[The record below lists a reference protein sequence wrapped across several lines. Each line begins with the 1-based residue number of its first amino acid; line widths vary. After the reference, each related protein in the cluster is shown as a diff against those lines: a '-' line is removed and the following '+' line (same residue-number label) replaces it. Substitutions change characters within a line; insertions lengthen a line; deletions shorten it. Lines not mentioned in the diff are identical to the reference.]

1 MITNKNKNDVEKIA
15 EAIISF
21 KSGNESAFEDIYNY
35 SKNYVWYSLVF
46 DGMDDEE
53 AEDIMQETY
62 LAVYNNIDTLKDEKA
77 GLKWIKRIA
86 ANQKGTYI
94 RKNIKEVATED
105 ENLGKKEI
113 DYLFPENILEHEE
126 TRKIIAQTIRELPKN
141 QQKYIIGY
149 YYGEYSIKA
158 MSALYNVPEGTIKS
172 DLSRAKK
179 TLRDKIRNIEK
190 KQRITLHSISFA
202 PIILFGISDEIKSCE
217 IPNEVNILKKSLKFS
232 QNLGL
237 SSHIN
242 SVENNI
248 LFINKGD
255 RYMNI
260 FGNVITKLGGMALK
274 TKIAAGVVTVAVA
287 GGAVGGGVTYHNYRV
302 EQDVSAEDVNY
313 KEVTSINKDIRR
325 MLNNSI
331 RDDKY
336 KKAILSQLDEYV
348 SAETEAHNNKDIKLS
363 LTQDEMNKLRDLQ
376 KSVRKDLMA
385 DVDKADDE
393 RKRLFKDYWHAKYDN
408 DNTYFDE
415 AMTKTINSLDGKFG
429 ETKKNVISKDT
440 SVKALYDITSELE
453 NKFKEYITAK
463 DSTVETP
470 TTEATTDVNNA
481 NSATKSAKNT
491 KGTKSG
497 KTARPG
503 NANNNS
509 NFDKEAWFNE
519 CDYEHLINV
528 TWPNYKWGSKYCP
541 KYNTNRND
549 PYNDIKIIYQD
560 GTEEILH
567 YGDVPSKHMADR
579 SIIPNAYSQDQ
590 ADTQIKN
597 EADFQKEFQR
607 RYGNNT
613 EEDLREWNVP
623 RTLNE
628 AIQMGKAE
636 LIPTTAL
643 HLPLYYMH
651 W

>member
-46 DGMDDEE
+46 DGMDNEE

-105 ENLGKKEI
+105 ENLGKKEV

-126 TRKIIAQTIRELPKN
+126 TRKIITQTIRELPKN

-149 YYGEYSIKA
+149 YYGEYNIKA

-179 TLRDKIRNIEK
+179 TLRDKIQNIEK

-202 PIILFGISDEIKSCE
+202 PIILFGISDEIKACK
-217 IPNEVNILKKSLKFS
+217 IPNEVNIIKKLHTFS
-232 QNLGL
+232 QNIGF

-302 EQDVSAEDVNY
+302 EQDVSAEDVTY

-336 KKAILSQLDEYV
+336 KKPILAQLDEYV

-408 DNTYFDE
+408 DNTYFDD

-463 DSTVETP
+463 DSAVETP
-470 TTEATTDVNNA
+470 TTEATTDTNTPNG
-481 NSATKSAKNT
+481 ATKSAKGT

-497 KTARPG
+497 KAAKSG
-503 NANNNS
+503 NANNGNNS
-509 NFDKEAWFNE
+509 GFDKEAWFRE
-519 CDYEHLINV
+519 CDYEALINED
-528 TWPNYKWGSKYCP
+528 WPNYKWGSAACS

-567 YGDVPSKHMADR
+567 YGDVPSKHMGAR
-579 SIIPNAYSQDQ
+579 SILPNAYSHNQ
-590 ADTQIKN
+590 AEYAIKN
-597 EADFQKEFQR
+597 EAEYQRERNELWYGEEGNMINDF
-607 RYGNNT
+607 
-613 EEDLREWNVP
+613 P
-623 RTLNE
+623 ATLEE
-628 AIQMGKAE
+628 AIRTGKVK
-636 LIPTTAL
+636 TYYSTAL
-643 HLPLYYMH
+643 HLPLYYLNH
-651 W
+651 